1 MSKTIMIQRGVLND
15 LEAFIHEYNQ
25 THKPKLKLD
34 VVAFFIGLINE
45 VKSHYRDNEKENEF
59 TPLDSQILKEYH
71 SNYNKYF
78 DFLVEYNVLE
88 RLNYS
93 TDIGR
98 SNGYKFT
105 DRYVNDDLQPYK
117 IEYNKLKEKFNEKGL
132 DKHQQKKLTFSI
144 KKRPHLMKIF
154 NDDLT
159 IDVESAY
166 DEIKHLKNTEELKY
180 KNSMVIINEFK
191 NKTWKASIKPYD
203 SDNRLH
209 TNLTRSP
216 KVLRKHIL
224 INNKHIIGC
233 DIKTSQPY
241 FFGVI
246 LKAILMKDKEL
257 LEQINATK
265 ILNGN
270 TIDQLFDLDIDREE
284 VIEFVNSIVGDNI
297 DFYNYFETKL
307 NILIDENGQPYRMVS
322 NFNKKNTGKSRSKWK
337 EDFEPQT
344 KKVFKTNRD
353 LVKEVVMEIFYS
365 SPNSKIPEAV
375 IFRKAYPSIHK
386 IIKCLYDNGVK
397 FSELLTFIE
406 AYVLLDVVAKQI
418 SIKHPNMPLGSIHD
432 SLVTTIECKNLLKDE
447 MVNLV
452 KKATTLKVKVD
463 FEHWGQLHLSFVT
476 SLN

>member
-1 MSKTIMIQRGVLND
+1 MKIVMIQKDILND
-15 LEAFIHEYNQ
+15 LKTFIDEYNNR
-25 THKPKLKLD
+25 PKLKLD
-34 VVAFFIGLINE
+34 VAIFFIGLINE
-45 VKSHYRDNEKENEF
+45 INSHYRDDKRESEY
-59 TPLDSQILKEYH
+59 TPLDSQILREYH
-71 SNYNKYF
+71 SSYNKYF
-78 DFLVEYNVLE
+78 DFLIKNNILE
-88 RLNYS
+88 KLNYS
-93 TDIGR
+93 TDLKR
-98 SNGYKFT
+98 SNAYKFT
-105 DRYVNDDLQPYK
+105 SKYLNNNLIPYEIKCDRLKKKFSK
-117 IEYNKLKEKFNEKGL
+117 IGL
-132 DKHQQKKLTFSI
+132 DIRQQKKLAFSI
-144 KKRPHLMKIF
+144 EKRPHLMRIF

-159 IDVESAY
+159 IDIKSAY
-166 DEIKHLKNTEELKY
+166 DEIKYLKNTEELKY

-257 LEQINATK
+257 LERINATK

-284 VIEFVNSIVGDNI
+284 VIEFVNSIVGDNM

-307 NILIDENGQPYRMVS
+307 NILIDEEEQPYRMLS
-322 NFNKKNTGKSRSKWK
+322 NFNKKSKSRSKWK

-386 IIKCLYDNGVK
+386 IIKCLFDNGVK

-432 SLVTTIECKNLLKDE
+432 SLVTTIEYKDLLKDE
-447 MVNLV
+447 MVNLI

-463 FEHWGQLHLSFVT
+463 FEDWLEEAKQLIK
-476 SLN
+476 